1 MDAGGTALVTGASR
15 GIGRAVAL
23 ELAAR
28 GFDVVATMRDRKAGE
43 GLAEQVAVGTGS
55 LRAERLDVTDPDGFA
70 MPSELRVL
78 VNNAGV
84 EAPHPSF
91 ENTPLSIWRTMF
103 ETNVFGLIEVTRRAI
118 PSLRAAGG
126 SVLCNVT
133 SSSLFAPVPFYAPY
147 RASKAAVSVLG
158 ESLRTELAPFGIRVL
173 EVMPGPIDT
182 EMLEGSDRPAHA
194 VDEPDYAPMAL
205 RMYEG
210 RKGKVADFVTPTAEA
225 ARRIVDAILDDDMP
239 LRVGCDPLSIGMLD
253 SWRASSDEDLMR
265 PMVAAWVF
273 DADAAT

>member
-1 MDAGGTALVTGASR
+1 VEAQGTAVVTGASR
-15 GIGRAVAL
+15 GIGRAIAL

-28 GFDVVATMRDRKAGE
+28 GFDVVATMRDPNAGADLVAE
-43 GLAEQVAVGTGS
+43 GLRV
-55 LRAERLDVTDPDGFA
+55 ERLDVTEPDGFE

-91 ENTPLSIWRTMF
+91 ENTPLSLWRTMF

-173 EVMPGPIDT
+173 EIMPGPINT
-182 EMLEGSDRPAHA
+182 EMLEGSDRPADA
-194 VDEPDYAPMAL
+194 VDEPDYAAMAL

-210 RKGKVADFVTPTAEA
+210 RKGKVSDFVTPTAEA
-225 ARRIVDAILDDDMP
+225 ARRIADAILDDDVP

-253 SWRASSDEDLMR
+253 AWRASSDEDLMR
-265 PMVAAWVF
+265 PMVGGWVF
-273 DADAAT
+273 DAED